1 VEVLASTGSIRVKES
16 GQQHELRPGERLLLF
31 DQQPAQL
38 VDGAPLPPRKTGG
51 DSNLDRDASLRL
63 QPMLKQ
69 DRAISLALQERVD
82 DRRYEVRAL
91 AVRCL
96 GYLDQFDALVAALAD
111 PDQRSYWTN
120 LLEVLRVGLARGPLV
135 AAQVRIALE
144 KKHGLDARPLYEML
158 WGYSAEQLQ
167 SGGAEHLV
175 NSLGH
180 DSLDYRVL
188 AFENLKEITGSTSS
202 YRPWY
207 PAARRR
213 PGVYRWREQLENGQ
227 IKYKTKPEV
236 LQLLETDLET

>member
-1 VEVLASTGSIRVKES
+1 
-16 GQQHELRPGERLLLF
+16 
-31 DQQPAQL
+31 
-38 VDGAPLPPRKTGG
+38 
-51 DSNLDRDASLRL
+51 
-63 QPMLKQ
+63 
-69 DRAISLALQERVD
+69 
-82 DRRYEVRAL
+82 
-91 AVRCL
+91 
-96 GYLDQFDALVAALAD
+96 
-111 PDQRSYWTN
+111 
-120 LLEVLRVGLARGPLV
+120 
-135 AAQVRIALE
+135 LE
-144 KKHGLDARPLYEML
+144 KKQGLDARPLYEML

-167 SGGAEHLV
+167 AGGAEHLV